1 MDKFFARLDMF
12 ISRVDDYNTSQGD
25 QNMKTELTSEQIAS
39 YRENGYIVLENF
51 LTPDELERWRWATDE
66 SVAQRLAS
74 VDASLTNQSDPDAYY
89 AQVFTQCLKL
99 AETHAGMHEIMHD
112 PNLGQVAATLAGVD
126 GIRIWHDQA
135 LIKPP
140 YGNPTA
146 WHLDNPYWSFSS
158 PDSISIWVA
167 LDDAT
172 LSNGCLYY
180 APGTHQSAHYQT
192 VGIGKKLGGLFD
204 VYPDWRAIDPVAG
217 PCPAGSAV
225 FHNGLTAHGAGA
237 NMTNKPRR
245 AMTCAYMPDGSVFNG
260 TPNILPQSYLA
271 TLKVG
276 DVLND
281 DAINPLI
288 WHK

>member
-1 MDKFFARLDMF
+1 MNA
-12 ISRVDDYNTSQGD
+12 
-25 QNMKTELTSEQIAS
+25 ELTSEQIGS
-39 YRENGYIVLENF
+39 YQENGYIVLENF
-51 LTPDELERWRWATDE
+51 LTCDELAQWRWATDE
-66 SVAQRLAS
+66 SVAQRLAA
-74 VDASLTNQSDPDAYY
+74 VNPELTNQSDPDAYY

-99 AETHAGMHEIMHD
+99 ADTHSGMRELMWD
-112 PNLGQVAATLAGVD
+112 PKLGKLAASLAGVD

-158 PDSISIWVA
+158 PNSISIWVA

-180 APGTHQSAHYQT
+180 VPGTHKSARFQT
-192 VGIGKKLGGLFD
+192 VDIGKKLGGLFD
-204 VYPDWRAIDPVAG
+204 VYPEWRAIDPIAC

-245 AMTCAYMPDGSVFNG
+245 AMTCAYMPDGSTFNG
-260 TPNILPQSYLA
+260 VQNILPDDYFKGLDI
-271 TLKVG
+271 G
-276 DVLND
+276 DKLNND
-281 DAINPLI
+281 ETNPLI
-288 WHK
+288 WHA